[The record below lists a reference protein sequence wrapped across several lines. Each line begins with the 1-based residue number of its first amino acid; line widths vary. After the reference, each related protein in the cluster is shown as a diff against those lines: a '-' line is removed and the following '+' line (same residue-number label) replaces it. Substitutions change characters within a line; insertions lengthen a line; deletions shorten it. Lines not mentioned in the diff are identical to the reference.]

1 MNWRRRWFNEFL
13 EEAESL
19 DRYDVGL
26 TAERLARRLGTDPS
40 QILKLNSNENLF
52 IPLSFLRKLLREVV
66 EELDP
71 RFYPRDELVDLR
83 YAIARKMGVSD
94 EQIVIGSG
102 SDQLIELIV
111 YAFLRRKD
119 RVISID
125 PTFSIYMRAVRA
137 RGAHYMPVPLKDDFS
152 LDIDSLLHVADT
164 MRAKLLFLCSP
175 NNPTANQF
183 DKDSIRRILEGFDG
197 IVIIDETYVDFA
209 RYSTVEWI
217 REFDNLIVLRT
228 FSKVYGIAGL
238 RLGYAISNREI
249 SSVIRERFKM
259 PYAVSSV
266 TLRMGLKLIEN
277 DAFIK
282 QKIQEVKKVRS
293 NLILNLKSLNNVKP
307 FKSDTNFVL
316 FSLSKMSSERA
327 YNQLL
332 EQGIIIR
339 NIGRVLNFKNCLRV
353 TVAPPQIMKKFITAL
368 REVVEE

>member
-1 MNWRRRWFNEFL
+1 MNWRRRWFSKFL
-13 EEAESL
+13 KEAERL
-19 DRYDVGL
+19 NRYDVGL
-26 TAERLARRLGTDPS
+26 TAECLAQKLGTDSS

-52 IPLSFLRKLLREVV
+52 IPLSFLRKLLIEAV

-83 YAIARKMGVSD
+83 NTIAKKMGVSD
-94 EQIVIGSG
+94 EQIVIGAG

-111 YAFLRRKD
+111 YAFLRRED

-125 PTFSIYMRAVRA
+125 PTFSIYMRTVRA
-137 RGAHYMPVPLKDDFS
+137 RRAHYMPVPLKDDFS
-152 LDIDSLLHVADT
+152 LDIDSLLHVANT

-183 DKDSIRRILEGFDG
+183 DKDSIHRILEGFDG

-209 RYSTVEWI
+209 SYSTVEWI
-217 REFDNLIVLRT
+217 KEFDNLIVLRT

-249 SSVIRERFKM
+249 SSVIRRFKM

-266 TLRMGLKLIEN
+266 ALRMGLKLIEK
-277 DAFIK
+277 DAFIE
-282 QKIQEVKKVRS
+282 QKIHEIKKVRS
-293 NLILNLKSLNNVKP
+293 NLILNLKSLENVKP

-316 FSLSKMSSERA
+316 FSLSKISSEKA

-339 NIGRVLNFKNCLRV
+339 KIGKVLNFKNCLRV
-353 TVAPPQIMKKFITAL
+353 TVAPPHIMKKFITAL